1 MNLVLP
7 SFTENA
13 SESNF
18 ALEET
23 NWLRTKL
30 IDDVNMIVEIQI
42 CQCSPLCFKL
52 YSIFVDVLVRCI
64 S

>member
-1 MNLVLP
+1 MLLK
-7 SFTENA
+7 T
-13 SESNF
+13 ESNF